1 MDQQTILDY
10 LTTTYPIAV
19 VEDSGNAFI
28 FYDPDNQLPTDRQ
41 FPFLTLVTNDL
52 YDKVSDLSRPD
63 VYRLNISIGKNT
75 FQTLFPDFVR
85 FKEARPSGYDYTKLN
100 QLLPHPVYG
109 SMYWCCILNP
119 GTGTFEQSVKPL
131 LEEAYQQAV
140 RLYTK
145 RNN

>member
-1 MDQQTILDY
+1 MDKQTILDY
-10 LTTTYPIAV
+10 LTATYRVAV

-28 FYDPDNQLPTDRQ
+28 FYDPGNQLPTDRQ

-52 YDKVSDLSRPD
+52 YDEVSDLSRPY
-63 VYRLNISIGKNT
+63 VYRLNISIGKRT
-75 FQTLFPDFVR
+75 FQSLFPDYVR
-85 FKEARPSGYDYTKLN
+85 SKERITGSYDYTMPDR
-100 QLLPHPVYG
+100 LLPHPVYG

-119 GTGTFEQSVKPL
+119 ATSTFEQSVKPL
-131 LEEAYQQAV
+131 LEEAYQQAA